1 MDQRTW
7 EGRAGPGACSQ
18 AGPWQGDPGLVRKL
32 QGGESQLAEGQLSAP
47 REQGRQEPDSSPS
60 PLSRALLRAAVLL
73 SHAPKLLTAARLPS
87 K

>member
-18 AGPWQGDPGLVRKL
+18 AGPWQGEPGLVRKL